1 MKSLRVVMLAGFAVM
16 AGFMVQAQTAD
27 EIVNK
32 HIDAIGVKEKLA
44 AIKTVTVE
52 YDMDVQGTTGA
63 GTTFLVTGKGYRNE
77 VELAGQKL
85 VQVYT
90 DKGGWGINPFAGQ
103 TSPEPLPADEL
114 KGAKSNL
121 TPGGPLFDYAAQGNK
136 IELNGTENV
145 NGVAAHKVKLTMSD
159 GPEVIYYID
168 PNTFYILKSVAK
180 RDVQGQSMEIT
191 STFSDYKKT
200 DYGYVAPGSTEVS
213 FPMFSFTL
221 KTKKIDINKEID
233 PALFEMK

>member
-1 MKSLRVVMLAGFAVM
+1 MKSLRVVTLAAFASI
-16 AGFMVQAQTAD
+16 AGFMAQAQTAE
-27 EIVNK
+27 EIVGK
-32 HIDAIGVKEKLA
+32 HIEAIGGKEKING
-44 AIKTVTVE
+44 IKTVTVE
-52 YDMDVQGTTGA
+52 YDMDVQGTTGP
-63 GTTFLVTGKGYRNE
+63 GVTYLLTGKGYRNE

-103 TSPEPLPADEL
+103 TAPEPLPAEEL

-121 TPGGPLFDYAAQGNK
+121 TPGGPLFDYSTQGGK

-145 NGVAAHKVKLTMSD
+145 NGVTAHKVKLTMAD
-159 GPEVIYYID
+159 GPEVTYYID
-168 PNTFYILKSVAK
+168 PKTFLILKSVAK
-180 RDVQGQSMEIT
+180 RQVQGQDMEIT
-191 STFSDYKKT
+191 STFTDYKKT
-200 DYGYVAPGSTEVS
+200 DYGFVAPGATEVT

-221 KTKKIDINKEID
+221 KTKKIDINKDID